1 MKQYHVPL
9 GHSDDKMALNHI
21 PVGMYACGM
30 CVCVTERQT
39 GLATLPVL
47 A

>member
-21 PVGMYACGM
+21 PVGVLRVV
-30 CVCVTERQT
+30 CVCV
-39 GLATLPVL
+39 
-47 A
+47 